1 VRTADRLQRTSV
13 WRDNLE
19 GGLDYL
25 KGVVVADT
33 LGLAAELEAQ
43 MQHVVDTYQCE
54 WTTAINDP
62 AVRQRFRHFVNS
74 DKNDENVVFVEERGQ
89 IRPAT
94 ELERRSTVIP
104 ILAVEA

>member
-1 VRTADRLQRTSV
+1 
-13 WRDNLE
+13 
-19 GGLDYL
+19 
-25 KGVVVADT
+25 
-33 LGLAAELEAQ
+33 
-43 MQHVVDTYQCE
+43 MQHVVDTYACE
-54 WTTAINDP
+54 WKTAVTDP

-94 ELERRSTVIP
+94 ELERRNTVIP

>member
-1 VRTADRLQRTSV
+1 M

-25 KGVVVADT
+25 KAVVVADR
-33 LGLAAELEAQ
+33 LGIAHELEAD
-43 MQHVVDTYQCE
+43 MQHVVDTYACE
-54 WTTAINDP
+54 WKEAVSNP

-74 DKNDENVVFVEERGQ
+74 GKNDENVVFVEERGQ

-94 ELERRSTVIP
+94 PLERRNTVIP